1 MKDLVISVK
10 EKIKKLLFVLDEL
23 KKENSIL
30 RKDIQE
36 HKKQNEI
43 MITKIN
49 NLTQKSDLLKINQS
63 IETVRQECTELAIDN
78 AIISYILNDEI
89 SDENIIKIKNC
100 LKSKLVDILILDE
113 SAIQTNFTV
122 TVQAYISEESISNC
136 L

>member
-30 RKDIQE
+30 KKDIQE

-63 IETVRQECTELAIDN
+63 IDSESDSNYTKKKIDY
-78 AIISYILNDEI
+78 YIKEIDKCLNLI
-89 SDENIIKIKNC
+89 NNKN
-100 LKSKLVDILILDE
+100 V
-113 SAIQTNFTV
+113 
-122 TVQAYISEESISNC
+122 
-136 L
+136 

>member
-1 MKDLVISVK
+1 MDHF
-10 EKIKKLLFVLDEL
+10 IKKTVLFFSLQCFIF
-23 KKENSIL
+23 S
-30 RKDIQE
+30 
-36 HKKQNEI
+36 QNETEI
-43 MITKIN
+43 EYIKIQGEHTK
-49 NLTQKSDLLKINQS
+49 KINQS
-63 IETVRQECTELAIDN
+63 IEAVRQECTELAIDN